1 MTKLREVAEQTT
13 TQVFNRT
20 LFLRVESENEE
31 MFRNV
36 IQKIRELTK
45 MKFNVWLDSSK
56 LQEIGEGLKDC
67 KDPESVWRKLVLK
80 KLMKFLKEIEDEL
93 SKNMDKEDLEIVE
106 KIFKAMEQEEKVEEK
121 PLRIKNTL
129 VSKLLNF
136 FE

>member
-1 MTKLREVAEQTT
+1 
-13 TQVFNRT
+13 
-20 LFLRVESENEE
+20 VESENEE

-45 MKFNVWLDSSK
+45 MKFNDWLDSSK

-121 PLRIKNTL
+121 PLRINNTL